1 MKNQYPYPNT
11 QISVKISRTPVLQ
24 ATSLGSTVLGFQ
36 RSPRSVALAPDPL
49 HLSSST
55 PTVAAHSISP
65 LPNSHRSLILRLLP
79 PPLPGVVSRP
89 PVRHHSPCYRLR
101 TSHLSSVTARLRG
114 CTLRPPPPLSPCE
127 TILYCSLYA
136 LIHVSVFIC
145 WTNSVWLYVFIIFK
159 FA

>member
-11 QISVKISRTPVLQ
+11 QISVKISCTPVQQ

-55 PTVAAHSISP
+55 PTVVAHSISP
-65 LPNSHRSLILRLLP
+65 LPDSRCSLILRLLP
-79 PPLPGVVSRP
+79 PLLPGVVLRP

-101 TSHLSSVTARLRG
+101 TSHLSSVTARLHPAP
-114 CTLRPPPPLSPCE
+114 TTSPQSLRDNF
-127 TILYCSLYA
+127 ILLAVCLNTCISFHL
-136 LIHVSVFIC
+136 LD
-145 WTNSVWLYVFIIFK
+145 K
-159 FA
+159 FCMVVCFYHI